1 MRGGVMRAVA
11 VALLL
16 VAGDAAAQPYRY
28 VDEQGQVHY
37 VARRDQVPERY
48 RGQLGPAKPG
58 EPAKPLLTPN
68 PGGRAGATLP
78 RSVSF
83 RPSSSI
89 GPLRSG
95 PRKPIA
101 SSTRSTSSANSL
113 PGTGLN
119 STRPP
124 ARTRSTFTPCSC
136 LTRPWPSSVK
146 RSVDTA

>member
-1 MRGGVMRAVA
+1 MRAVA

-68 PGGRAGATLP
+68 PGGRAGAP
-78 RSVSF
+78 W
-83 RPSSSI
+83 
-89 GPLRSG
+89 GCAC
-95 PRKPIA
+95 RKALQGLSAEEAGRAECFA
-101 SSTRSTSSANSL
+101 SSVEDEL
-113 PGTGLN
+113 G
-119 STRPP
+119 
-124 ARTRSTFTPCSC
+124 
-136 LTRPWPSSVK
+136 K
-146 RSVDTA
+146 RSR

>member
-1 MRGGVMRAVA
+1 MRAVA

-68 PGGRAGATLP
+68 PGGRAGAPWGCILRLRGTE
-78 RSVSF
+78 R
-83 RPSSSI
+83 RRGSSHSYANCDAC
-89 GPLRSG
+89 
-95 PRKPIA
+95 RKALQGLSAEEAGRAECFA
-101 SSTRSTSSANSL
+101 SSVVKR
-113 PGTGLN
+113 
-119 STRPP
+119 P
-124 ARTRSTFTPCSC
+124 ARTCSFTSE
-136 LTRPWPSSVK
+136 
-146 RSVDTA
+146 